1 MVQFDKKQLLC
12 PRGLLLVA
20 QILANILGAIIS
32 MTSWAT
38 CRGEVRFYEF
48 LAIDGFI
55 LGVVLLS
62 MRVTNVSASVDSM
75 ETIQHG
81 INIIWS
87 IGYLICNSI
96 ITAYLNSHYATDSH
110 GNEILTTMG
119 AAVFFGYVALLTY
132 IVDSV
137 LLYLKKGD
145 PPAASITQT
154 ISQKLSA

>member
-55 LGVVLLS
+55 LGVVILA
-62 MRVTNVSASVDSM
+62 MRVTNVWTEDSM
-75 ETIQHG
+75 VIIQHG

-96 ITAYLNSHYATDSH
+96 ITAFLNSHYATDNH
-110 GNEILTTMG
+110 GKEILTTMG

-137 LLYLKKGD
+137 LLFLKKGD